1 MKRAMMAAAVV
12 AGVGAGV
19 VRRLRARMAG
29 RRIDDERW
37 LAVTVN
43 CPPERLS
50 GGGLPEPL
58 VALGDHIEVRTAAAP
73 GGKGTELAARLRDGA
88 GTGTL
93 GRLTG
98 ADPRLRIRRALRDAK
113 SLIETGEIMKPDAP
127 PTTRPTPGGR
137 LIGRAARRA
146 GGEGRL

>member
-1 MKRAMMAAAVV
+1 MRRAMMAAAVV

-29 RRIDDERW
+29 RRIDERW

-43 CPPERLS
+43 CPPERL
-50 GGGLPEPL
+50 GEGAVPEPL
-58 VALGDHIEVRTAAAP
+58 AALGDHIEVRTATAP

-98 ADPRLRIRRALRDAK
+98 TDPRLRVRRALRDAK
-113 SLIETGEIMKPDAP
+113 SLIETGEILKPDAP

-137 LIGRAARRA
+137 LVGRAARRA